1 MRNITHKPIT
11 LLPGPGE
18 ENLKK
23 YLKGLNVHPFVIC
36 KLMRGH
42 TGREYVT
49 TAKSILKHV
58 DELAFEIRNIQQG
71 KHYLAMQ

>member
-18 ENLKK
+18 EHLKK

-42 TGREYVT
+42 TGRDYM
-49 TAKSILKHV
+49 SP
-58 DELAFEIRNIQQG
+58 QQ
-71 KHYLAMQ
+71 KASSSM

>member
-1 MRNITHKPIT
+1 MR
-11 LLPGPGE
+11 
-18 ENLKK
+18 
-23 YLKGLNVHPFVIC
+23 KGMSLNETARRLNVHPFVIC

-42 TGREYVT
+42 TGRDYMSPQQ
-49 TAKSILKHV
+49 KSILKHV

>member
-36 KLMRGH
+36 KQGL
-42 TGREYVT
+42 YVT

>member
-11 LLPGPGE
+11 LFPGPGE

-42 TGREYVT
+42 TGRDHM
-49 TAKSILKHV
+49 SP
-58 DELAFEIRNIQQG
+58 QQ
-71 KHYLAMQ
+71 KASSSM